1 LTAIDTIVTKLQKIK
16 VDKDKIVLEIVKQ
29 FETFIL
35 GEQRKQMEAGANSD
49 GTPIEPEYA
58 EFTKEVKL
66 KVGQPID
73 RVTLKDT
80 GAFHS
85 SFFIV
90 YGPKYFAI
98 YARDGKT
105 KKLISKYGT
114 EIFGLNDVAMSKLL
128 VKIKSDLITKI
139 KAYL

>member
-1 LTAIDTIVTKLQKIK
+1 LTAIDNIVVKLEKIK
-16 VDKDKIVLEIVKQ
+16 VDRDKIVLDIVKQ

-35 GEQRKQMEAGANSD
+35 DEQKKQMYSGANAD
-49 GTPIEPEYA
+49 GTPIEPEYKPL
-58 EFTKEVKL
+58 TISIKNS
-66 KVGQPID
+66 VGQPTD

-80 GAFHS
+80 GAFYG

-105 KKLISKYGT
+105 GKLVAKYGT
-114 EIFGLNDVAMSKLL
+114 QIFGLSDLAMSKLL
-128 VKIKSDLITKI
+128 IKIKSDLRTKI
-139 KAYL
+139 KSYL

>member
-1 LTAIDTIVTKLQKIK
+1 LTAINTIVTKLEKIK
-16 VDKDKIVLEIVKQ
+16 VDRDKIVLDIVKQ

-35 GEQRKQMEAGANSD
+35 DEQRKQMYSVANAD
-49 GTPIEPEYA
+49 GTPIEPEYKPL
-58 EFTKEVKL
+58 TISIKNS
-66 KVGQPID
+66 VGQPTD

-80 GAFHS
+80 GAFYG

-98 YARDGKT
+98 YAKDGKT
-105 KKLISKYGT
+105 RKLISKYGT

-128 VKIKSDLITKI
+128 VKIKSDLKTKI
-139 KAYL
+139 QSYL

>member
-1 LTAIDTIVTKLQKIK
+1 MTAIDTILNKLEKIK
-16 VDKDKIVLEIVKQ
+16 VDRDKIVLEVIKQ
-29 FETFIL
+29 FEEFIL
-35 GEQRKQMEAGANSD
+35 SEQRKQMYSGENAD
-49 GTPIEPEYA
+49 GTSIEPGYKPL
-58 EFTKEVKL
+58 TISIKNS
-66 KVGQPID
+66 VGQPTD

-80 GAFHS
+80 GAFYS

-128 VKIKSDLITKI
+128 IKIKSDLKTKI
-139 KAYL
+139 QSYL